1 MNYTIKDDLYEAN
14 EGYVFK
20 NKFNGYTCS
29 IMKLANSDS
38 IDNYDIVEGPMADD
52 QIWDYVEDY
61 IAGKISKAAFWELVK
76 FKYPTHQIVF
86 CTETALSTLTFEG
99 SVTL

>member
-29 IMKLANSDS
+29 IMKLANTDS
-38 IDNYDIVEGPMADD
+38 IDNYEVIEKPIEEEPAN
-52 QIWDYVEDY
+52 ESLEEL
-61 IAGKISKAAFWELVK
+61 SKEELIERLKEVSN
-76 FKYPTHQIVF
+76 
-86 CTETALSTLTFEG
+86 E
-99 SVTL
+99 